1 MKTAMIWMISM
12 VIISTVSMGQTRP
25 HADSSKKKQPVV
37 KSKEN
42 KDSVL
47 QPRGYYVQP
56 KDIRGKDSNKVGSTP
71 K

>member
-1 MKTAMIWMISM
+1 MKTAMIWITIMVGISA
-12 VIISTVSMGQTRP
+12 VSMAQTRP

-37 KSKEN
+37 KPKEN

-47 QPRGYYVQP
+47 QPKGYYVQP
-56 KDIRGKDSNKVGSTP
+56 KDVRGKDSNKVGSTP